1 MPEKRAIDLVGVGV
15 YEREVQVFIR
25 LRGPKLPDLP
35 ANPEWLTVVDR
46 SKCGVDLLAHF
57 SNRERSSRFGEQFIH
72 ATYDTVAPMTKT
84 PQPSL
89 TDSIDVIAGV
99 GPRMAKAFETLGL
112 STIEDLLWHVPVRYE
127 LDRAG
132 SSINEV
138 EEIVGHET
146 DAAENISV
154 IGTLAAIRTTPGRS
168 PRIEAT
174 LDDGTGTIRLIW
186 FNAGWMRRKL
196 RPGMM
201 LSAEGRASRFKGYLQ
216 LSNPSW
222 TILNDDEPFEERSE
236 GFRPIY
242 PATEELPSRK
252 IATVL
257 ESVLDHATALIAEPL
272 PEALRTHH
280 ALPPL
285 GRAFRMVHLPNDLDE
300 VETARRR
307 LAFDELLLLQLGVML
322 KRQHLRSSLSAP
334 PFPLSDAIHKRIIKR
349 FPFELTTDQASAC
362 SEIARDLGST
372 IPMNRLLQGDVGAGK
387 TVVALSGMLLAAAH
401 SAQAVL
407 LAPTELLAEQH
418 HASITQMLSGSDVSV
433 ELLTGTLTASERT
446 ALRERIASGACSLV
460 VGTHAILSEDI
471 TFDNLGFVI
480 IDEQHRFGVEQRA
493 RLRRPN
499 SDGVVPHVLVMTAT
513 PIPRTLSLTIFG
525 DLDVTVIRHL
535 PPGRQPIATR
545 VVAPADSEKVYGFLA
560 ERIRAGEQGYVVV
573 PAVEESDLGLK
584 NVHAHLKTLASGAL
598 HDATLEVLHGR
609 MNRAERED
617 VMTRFRKGT
626 IDVLVATVVI
636 EVGVDVANASMMVV
650 EHAERFGLAQLHQ
663 LRGRVGRGTARSV
676 CAFIGEP
683 TTDDGRKRLEAIAET
698 DDGFKIAE
706 LDLAIRGPGE
716 LFGARQSGL
725 PPLRVANLVEDLEL
739 LGLARRDAIEWIE
752 RDPHLREPSSKEAKR
767 LVLSRYGTALGLGD
781 VG

>member
-1 MPEKRAIDLVGVGV
+1 MSVL
-15 YEREVQVFIR
+15 EREVPVLVP
-25 LRGPKLPDLP
+25 LRWTKLPDLP
-35 ANPEWLTVVDR
+35 ANPKRLSVVDTP
-46 SKCGVDLLAHF
+46 KCSVDLLAHL
-57 SNRERSSRFGEQFIH
+57 SDGERISRFGEQVGH
-72 ATYDTVAPMTKT
+72 ATYDTVAPMTQT

-89 TDSIDVIAGV
+89 TDSIDAIAGV
-99 GPRMAKAFETLGL
+99 GPRMAKAFATLGIR
-112 STIEDLLWHVPVRYE
+112 TIEDLLWHVPLRYE

-132 SSINEV
+132 SSIDEA
-138 EEIVGHET
+138 EEIVGHGAE
-146 DAAENISV
+146 AGENIAV
-154 IGTLAAIRTTPGRS
+154 IGTLAAIRSTPGRS

-196 RPGMM
+196 RPGMT

-216 LSNPSW
+216 LTNPTW
-222 TILNDDEPFEERSE
+222 TILGDAEPFEERTE

-252 IATVL
+252 IATIIESIL
-257 ESVLDHATALIAEPL
+257 EDATARVTEPL
-272 PEALRTHH
+272 SEAMRTHH

-285 GRAFRMVHLPNDLDE
+285 GRAFRMVHQPSDLDE

-334 PFPLSDAIHKRIIKR
+334 SFPLTDAIHTRIIKR
-349 FPFELTTDQASAC
+349 FPFELTSDQANAC
-362 SEIARDLGST
+362 GEIARDLGST

-387 TVVALSGMLLAAAH
+387 TVVALSGMLLAAAY

-418 HASITQMLSGSDVSV
+418 HASITHMLSGSDVSV
-433 ELLTGTLTASERT
+433 ELLTGTLTARERGS
-446 ALRERIASGACSLV
+446 LRDRIASGACSLL
-460 VGTHAILSEDI
+460 VGTHAVLSEDI
-471 TFDNLGFVI
+471 SFHNLGFVI

-513 PIPRTLSLTIFG
+513 PIPRTLSLTLFG

-545 VVAPADSEKVYGFLA
+545 VVDPADSEKVYSFLA
-560 ERIRAGEQGYVVV
+560 ERVRSGEQGYVVV
-573 PAVEESDLGLK
+573 PAVDESELGLK
-584 NVHAHLKTLASGAL
+584 NVHSHLETLASGPL
-598 HDATLEVLHGR
+598 HDATLAVLHGR
-609 MNRAERED
+609 MNRAEREE
-617 VMTRFRKGT
+617 VMARFRAGT

-683 TTDDGRKRLEAIAET
+683 TTEDGRKRLEAIAET
-698 DDGFKIAE
+698 NDGFKIAE

-716 LFGARQSGL
+716 LFGARQSGM
-725 PPLRVANLVEDLEL
+725 PPLRVANLVDDLDL

>member
-1 MPEKRAIDLVGVGV
+1 MPNRSDKRKRRTFAPCFKQRLQHGHCVERPEIFERATTASKDGRFKPFRLRCGVRRPNGPRNRLGCLLTLHGNWNQHQRNTRPKLPRRLFNVVPNRTSFTRQHCDPPWEGGKRKLVGVVEPPLVLEILPHLFKPLVQRTLPDPLKPRENQREFAKRRVVLKVPLSDDLHALFRLEIHSARPTTLPEKRAIDLVGVGV
-15 YEREVQVFIR
+15 FEREVQVFIR

-216 LSNPSW
+216 LTNPSW

-334 PFPLSDAIHKRIIKR
+334 PFALSDAIHKRIIKR

-387 TVVALSGMLLAAAH
+387 TVVALSGMLLAA
-401 SAQAVL
+401 Q
-407 LAPTELLAEQH
+407 
-418 HASITQMLSGSDVSV
+418 
-433 ELLTGTLTASERT
+433 
-446 ALRERIASGACSLV
+446 
-460 VGTHAILSEDI
+460 
-471 TFDNLGFVI
+471 N
-480 IDEQHRFGVEQRA
+480 
-493 RLRRPN
+493 
-499 SDGVVPHVLVMTAT
+499 
-513 PIPRTLSLTIFG
+513 
-525 DLDVTVIRHL
+525 
-535 PPGRQPIATR
+535 
-545 VVAPADSEKVYGFLA
+545 
-560 ERIRAGEQGYVVV
+560 
-573 PAVEESDLGLK
+573 
-584 NVHAHLKTLASGAL
+584 
-598 HDATLEVLHGR
+598 
-609 MNRAERED
+609 
-617 VMTRFRKGT
+617 
-626 IDVLVATVVI
+626 
-636 EVGVDVANASMMVV
+636 
-650 EHAERFGLAQLHQ
+650 
-663 LRGRVGRGTARSV
+663 
-676 CAFIGEP
+676 
-683 TTDDGRKRLEAIAET
+683 
-698 DDGFKIAE
+698 
-706 LDLAIRGPGE
+706 
-716 LFGARQSGL
+716 
-725 PPLRVANLVEDLEL
+725 
-739 LGLARRDAIEWIE
+739 
-752 RDPHLREPSSKEAKR
+752 
-767 LVLSRYGTALGLGD
+767 
-781 VG
+781 